1 VSIPSAA
8 GAADAGSAAAAGKGR
23 TSTISSLLGVWA
35 LFLAFL
41 LLQIGNGLQRILL
54 PMRAESEGFG
64 AGSMGMVMGVH
75 FAGFLLG
82 AKGITR
88 ALASVG
94 HIRVFAALAS
104 TASTAVLINAVLVLP
119 ATWAAVYFVG
129 GVCNAGVLVILE
141 SWLNDRATNETRG
154 SILGAYMMVMMGGT
168 AIGQLLLNLGSPDG
182 FELFVLSS
190 VLISLAVVPVTLSAS
205 TAAPVPSS
213 EAMPLR
219 ELYRTIP
226 AAVVGI
232 MLCSFVQA
240 ASTSMAAV
248 YGTASGLGV
257 GRITLF
263 TSAAV
268 IGAITLQIPL
278 GRLSDRHPRRAVI
291 MIVAAISCG
300 LAALGAIIPA
310 SSVLILVV
318 NLAFGAFVFPLYGQ
332 FIALANDWVPP
343 EKRVAAASTL
353 VLASSFGAMAAP
365 LTIGLAVEA
374 FGPAS
379 YFWALAI
386 CLAVLTLYMAYRVRV
401 RQAVPVEHQSTF
413 QPILARSGEIAHS
426 VGRWVL
432 HPLAGW
438 NRHHDQHDCEVDERH
453 PSHGSWPTD
462 GGGG

>member
-1 VSIPSAA
+1 MNIASAGGSAA
-8 GAADAGSAAAAGKGR
+8 GTGRNSAA
-23 TSTISSLLGVWA
+23 SSLLGVWA

-41 LLQIGNGLQRILL
+41 FLQVGTGLQRILL
-54 PMRAESEGFG
+54 PMRAESEGFS
-64 AGSMGMVMGVH
+64 AGSMGMVMAVH
-75 FAGFLLG
+75 FAGYLLG

-104 TASTAVLINAVLVLP
+104 TASAAVLVNAVLVLP
-119 ATWAAVYFVG
+119 ASWAAVYFVG

-141 SWLNDRATNETRG
+141 SWLNDRATNENRG
-154 SILGAYMMVMMGGT
+154 SILGAYMMIMMGGT
-168 AIGQLLLNLGSPDG
+168 AIGQLLLNIGSPDG

-205 TAAPVPSS
+205 TAAPVLSS
-213 EAMPLR
+213 DPMPLR

-232 MLCSFVQA
+232 ILCSFVQA

-248 YGTASGLGV
+248 FGTESGLGA

-278 GRLSDRHPRRAVI
+278 GRLSDRYPRRAVI
-291 MIVAAISCG
+291 MIVAAVSCS
-300 LAALGAIIPA
+300 LAVVGALTPA
-310 SSVLILVV
+310 SSLLILLV

-365 LTIGLAVEA
+365 LSIGVAVEA
-374 FGPAS
+374 FGPGA
-379 YFWALAI
+379 YFWSLAI

-401 RQAVPVEHQSTF
+401 RQAVPVERQSTF

-438 NRHHDQHDCEVDERH
+438 HHHDQHDYEVDERH
-453 PSHGSWPTD
+453 PSHGTWPTD
-462 GGGG
+462 GAGS

>member
-1 VSIPSAA
+1 MSLPAA
-8 GAADAGSAAAAGKGR
+8 GGTTGTGR
-23 TSTISSLLGVWA
+23 TSTISSLFGVWA
-35 LFLAFL
+35 LFLAFVF
-41 LLQIGNGLQRILL
+41 LQVGNGLHRVLL

-64 AGSMGMVMGVH
+64 AGSMGMIMAVH
-75 FAGFLLG
+75 FAGYLVG

-104 TASTAVLINAVLVLP
+104 TASAAVLFNAVLVLP
-119 ATWAAVYFVG
+119 ITWAVFYFVS
-129 GVCNAGVLVILE
+129 GVCSAGVLVIME
-141 SWLNDRATNETRG
+141 SWLNDRASNETRG
-154 SILGAYMMVMMGGT
+154 SILGAYMMFSMGGT
-168 AIGQLLLNLGSPDG
+168 AIGQLLLNVGSPDG

-205 TAAPVPSS
+205 TAAPIPSS
-213 EAMPLR
+213 DAMPLR

-232 MLCSFVQA
+232 ILCSFVQA

-248 YGTASGLGV
+248 FGTESGLGA

-278 GRLSDRHPRRAVI
+278 GRLSDHHPRRAVI
-291 MIVAAISCG
+291 MVVAAASCG
-300 LAALGAIIPA
+300 LAVVGALTPA
-310 SSVLILVV
+310 SSLLIILV

-353 VLASSFGAMAAP
+353 VLASSFGAVAAP
-365 LTIGLAVEA
+365 LSIGLAVEA
-374 FGPAS
+374 FGPGA
-379 YFWALAI
+379 YFWSLAI

-401 RQAVPVEHQSTF
+401 RQAVPLEHQSTF

>member
-1 VSIPSAA
+1 MSTASP
-8 GAADAGSAAAAGKGR
+8 GGSAAFNSPARPSA
-23 TSTISSLLGVWA
+23 ISSLLGVWA

-41 LLQIGNGLQRILL
+41 LLQVGNGLQRILL

-64 AGSMGMVMGVH
+64 AGSMGLVMGVH
-75 FAGFLLG
+75 FAGYLLG
-82 AKGITR
+82 AKSIPM
-88 ALASVG
+88 ALSSVG

-119 ATWAAVYFVG
+119 ASWAAVYFIG
-129 GVCNAGVLVILE
+129 GVCNAGVFVILE

-154 SILGAYMMVMMGGT
+154 SILGAYMMIMMGGT
-168 AIGQLLLNLGSPDG
+168 AIGQLLLNLGDPTG

-205 TAAPVPSS
+205 TAAPIPSR
-213 EAMPLR
+213 ETMPLR

-232 MLCSFVQA
+232 MLCSFVQS

-248 YGTASGLGV
+248 YGTASGLGA

-263 TSAAV
+263 TSGAV

-278 GRLSDRHPRRAVI
+278 GRLSDRHPRRAII
-291 MIVAAISCG
+291 MIVAAISCA
-300 LAALGAIIPA
+300 LAVAGALTPA
-310 SSVLILVV
+310 SSLVILFV

-332 FIALANDWVPP
+332 FIALANDWVPQ

-365 LTIGLAVEA
+365 LSIGVAIEA
-374 FGPAS
+374 FGPRA
-379 YFWALAI
+379 YFWSLAI

-401 RQAVPVEHQSTF
+401 RQAVPVERQSTF
-413 QPILARSGEIAHS
+413 QPVLARSGEIAHS

-438 NRHHDQHDCEVDERH
+438 HHHHDRHDSEADEQH
-453 PSHGSWPTD
+453 PSYGSWPDD
-462 GGGG
+462 GAEG

>member
-1 VSIPSAA
+1 M
-8 GAADAGSAAAAGKGR
+8 
-23 TSTISSLLGVWA
+23 GV
-35 LFLAFL
+35 
-41 LLQIGNGLQRILL
+41 
-54 PMRAESEGFG
+54 
-64 AGSMGMVMGVH
+64 VMAVH
-75 FAGFLLG
+75 FAGYLVG

-104 TASTAVLINAVLVLP
+104 MASAAVLINAVLVLP
-119 ATWAAVYFVG
+119 ATWATFYFVS
-129 GVCNAGVLVILE
+129 GVCSAGVLVIME
-141 SWLNDRATNETRG
+141 SWLNDRASNETRG
-154 SILGAYMMVMMGGT
+154 SILGAYMMFSMGGT
-168 AIGQLLLNLGSPDG
+168 AIGQLLLNVGSPDG

-205 TAAPVPSS
+205 TAAPIPSS
-213 EAMPLR
+213 DAMPLR

-232 MLCSFVQA
+232 ILCSFVQA

-248 YGTASGLGV
+248 FGTESGLGT

-278 GRLSDRHPRRAVI
+278 GRLSDDHPRRAVI
-291 MIVAAISCG
+291 MVVAAASCG
-300 LAALGAIIPA
+300 LAVVGALTPA
-310 SSVLILVV
+310 SSLMIIFV

-353 VLASSFGAMAAP
+353 VLASSFGAVAAP
-365 LTIGLAVEA
+365 LSIGLAIEA
-374 FGPAS
+374 FGPGA
-379 YFWALAI
+379 YFWSLAI
-386 CLAVLTLYMAYRVRV
+386 CLAILTLYMSYRVRV
-401 RQAVPVEHQSTF
+401 RQAVPVERQSTF

-438 NRHHDQHDCEVDERH
+438 HHHHDQHDCEVDQRH
-453 PSHGSWPTD
+453 PSHGAWPTD
-462 GGGG
+462 GAGG

>member
-1 VSIPSAA
+1 MNIASAGGSAA
-8 GAADAGSAAAAGKGR
+8 GTGRNSAA
-23 TSTISSLLGVWA
+23 SSLLGVWA

-41 LLQIGNGLQRILL
+41 FLQVGTGLQRILL
-54 PMRAESEGFG
+54 PMRAESEGFS
-64 AGSMGMVMGVH
+64 AGSMGMVMAVH
-75 FAGFLLG
+75 FAGYLLG

-104 TASTAVLINAVLVLP
+104 TASAAVLVNAVLVLP
-119 ATWAAVYFVG
+119 ASWAAVYFVG

-141 SWLNDRATNETRG
+141 SWLNDRATNENRG
-154 SILGAYMMVMMGGT
+154 SILGAYMMIMMGGT
-168 AIGQLLLNLGSPDG
+168 AIGQLLLNIGSPDG

-205 TAAPVPSS
+205 TAAPVLSS
-213 EAMPLR
+213 DPMPLR

-232 MLCSFVQA
+232 ILCSFVQA

-248 YGTASGLGV
+248 FGTESGLGA

-278 GRLSDRHPRRAVI
+278 GRLSDRYPRRAVI
-291 MIVAAISCG
+291 MIVAATSCG
-300 LAALGAIIPA
+300 LAVLGALIPA
-310 SSVLILVV
+310 SSVAIIVV
-318 NLAFGAFVFPLYGQ
+318 NMAFGAFVFPLYGQ
-332 FIALANDWVPP
+332 FVALANDWVTP

-365 LTIGLAVEA
+365 MGIGMALEA
-374 FGPAS
+374 FGPSA
-379 YFWALAI
+379 YFWSLAV
-386 CLAVLTLYMAYRVRV
+386 CLAVLTIYLAYRVRV
-401 RQAVPVEHQSTF
+401 RQAVPVERQSTF

-438 NRHHDQHDCEVDERH
+438 QHHHHHRHDFEVDERH
-453 PSHGSWPTD
+453 PSHGTWPSD
-462 GGGG
+462 GAGG

>member
-1 VSIPSAA
+1 MSSASSGGSATFSSPARPSAV
-8 GAADAGSAAAAGKGR
+8 
-23 TSTISSLLGVWA
+23 SSLLGVWA

-41 LLQIGNGLQRILL
+41 LLQVGNGLQRILL
-54 PMRAESEGFG
+54 PMRGESEGFG
-64 AGSMGMVMGVH
+64 AGSMGLVMGVH
-75 FAGFLLG
+75 FAGYLLG
-82 AKGITR
+82 AKGIPR
-88 ALASVG
+88 ALSSVG

-119 ATWAAVYFVG
+119 ASWAAVYFIG
-129 GVCNAGVLVILE
+129 GMCNAGVLVILE

-154 SILGAYMMVMMGGT
+154 SILGAYMMIMMGGT
-168 AIGQLLLNLGSPDG
+168 AIGQLLLNLGDPAG

-205 TAAPVPSS
+205 TAAPIPSR
-213 EAMPLR
+213 ETMPLR

-232 MLCSFVQA
+232 ILCSFVQS

-248 YGTASGLGV
+248 YGTASGLGA

-263 TSAAV
+263 TSGAV

-291 MIVAAISCG
+291 MIVAAISCA
-300 LAALGAIIPA
+300 LAVAGALTPA
-310 SSVLILVV
+310 SSLVILLV

-332 FIALANDWVPP
+332 FVALANDWVPQ

-365 LTIGLAVEA
+365 LSIGVAMEA
-374 FGPAS
+374 FGPSA
-379 YFWALAI
+379 YFWSLAI

-413 QPILARSGEIAHS
+413 QPVLARSSEVAHS
-426 VGRWVL
+426 VGRWIR

-438 NRHHDQHDCEVDERH
+438 HHHHDAHESEVDERH
-453 PSHGSWPTD
+453 PSHGIWPTD
-462 GGGG
+462 GAGG

>member
-1 VSIPSAA
+1 MNIAPAGGSAA
-8 GAADAGSAAAAGKGR
+8 GTGRNSAV
-23 TSTISSLLGVWA
+23 SSLLGVWA

-41 LLQIGNGLQRILL
+41 FLQVGTGLQRILL
-54 PMRAESEGFG
+54 PMRAESEGFS
-64 AGSMGMVMGVH
+64 AGSMGMVMAIH
-75 FAGFLLG
+75 FAGYLLG
-82 AKGITR
+82 AKGIIR

-104 TASTAVLINAVLVLP
+104 TASTAVLVNAVLVFP
-119 ATWAAVYFVG
+119 ASWAAVYFVG

-154 SILGAYMMVMMGGT
+154 SILGAYMMIMMGGT
-168 AIGQLLLNLGSPDG
+168 AIGQLLLNVGSPDG

-213 EAMPLR
+213 DPMPLR

-232 MLCSFVQA
+232 ILCSFVQA

-248 YGTASGLGV
+248 FGTESGLGA

-278 GRLSDRHPRRAVI
+278 GRLSDRYPRRAVI
-291 MIVAAISCG
+291 MVTAATSCG
-300 LAALGAIIPA
+300 LAVIGALISA
-310 SSVLILVV
+310 SSVAIIVV
-318 NLAFGAFVFPLYGQ
+318 NMAFGAFVFPLYGQ
-332 FIALANDWVPP
+332 FVALANDWVTP

-365 LTIGLAVEA
+365 MGIGMALEA
-374 FGPAS
+374 FGPSA
-379 YFWALAI
+379 YFWSLAV
-386 CLAVLTLYMAYRVRV
+386 CLAVLTVYLAYRVRV
-401 RQAVPVEHQSTF
+401 RQAVPVERQSTF

-438 NRHHDQHDCEVDERH
+438 QHHHHRHECEIDERH
-453 PSHGSWPTD
+453 PSHWTWPSD
-462 GGGG
+462 GAGG

>member
-1 VSIPSAA
+1 MSTASS
-8 GAADAGSAAAAGKGR
+8 GGSAAFNSPARPSA
-23 TSTISSLLGVWA
+23 ISSLLGVWA

-41 LLQIGNGLQRILL
+41 LLQVGNGLQRILL

-64 AGSMGMVMGVH
+64 AGSMGLVMGVH
-75 FAGFLLG
+75 FAGYLLG
-82 AKGITR
+82 AKGIPR
-88 ALASVG
+88 ALSSVG

-119 ATWAAVYFVG
+119 ASWAAVYFIG
-129 GVCNAGVLVILE
+129 GVCNAGVFVILE

-154 SILGAYMMVMMGGT
+154 SILGTYMMIMAGGT
-168 AIGQLLLNLGSPDG
+168 AIGQLLLNLGDPAG

-205 TAAPVPSS
+205 TAAPIPSR
-213 EAMPLR
+213 ETMPLR

-232 MLCSFVQA
+232 ILCSFVQS

-248 YGTASGLGV
+248 YGTASGLGA

-263 TSAAV
+263 TSGAV

-291 MIVAAISCG
+291 MIVAAISCA
-300 LAALGAIIPA
+300 LAAAGALTPA
-310 SSVLILVV
+310 SSLVILFV

-332 FIALANDWVPP
+332 FIALANDWVPQ

-365 LTIGLAVEA
+365 LSIGVAMEA
-374 FGPAS
+374 FGPSA
-379 YFWALAI
+379 YFWSLAI

-413 QPILARSGEIAHS
+413 QPVLARSSEIAHS
-426 VGRWVL
+426 VGRWVR

-438 NRHHDQHDCEVDERH
+438 HHHHDGHESEVDERH
-453 PSHGSWPTD
+453 PSHGIWPTD
-462 GGGG
+462 GAGG